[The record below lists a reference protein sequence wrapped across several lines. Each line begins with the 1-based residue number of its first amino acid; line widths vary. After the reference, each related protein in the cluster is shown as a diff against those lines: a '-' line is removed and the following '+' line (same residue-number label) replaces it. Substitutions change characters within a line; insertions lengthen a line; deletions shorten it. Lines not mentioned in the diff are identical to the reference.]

1 MFHASCG
8 LILLVVH
15 STLSYGRCIINLKM
29 QQTLKQPRRKFDSC
43 YKLYWILYW
52 NLTYNLAHKY
62 LCFPLIN
69 SLSLKSWLLNNVYNK
84 INVWGKWLAVR
95 LHKKYYY
102 DIFFRERGS
111 IEKNKRYELNWNFSN
126 QVLIKAR

>member
-1 MFHASCG
+1 MFHVSCG
-8 LILLVVH
+8 LILLVFH
-15 STLSYGRCIINLKM
+15 SALLYGNCIIDLKM
-29 QQTLKQPRRKFDSC
+29 QQTFKQPRRKFYSC
-43 YKLYWILYW
+43 WKLYILYW
-52 NLTYNLAHKY
+52 NLTYNLAHKF

-69 SLSLKSWLLNNVYNK
+69 SLSLKSWLLNNVCNK

-95 LHKKYYY
+95 LHKKDYY

-111 IEKNKRYELNWNFSN
+111 IEKNKRYELNWNFPK